1 MKYRSR
7 TEISAQMLEIALKG
21 AIKTKIMY
29 RAYLSHAQ
37 MKEYL
42 EVLLANGLM
51 ELHEN
56 QTYTTTE
63 KGMRFLM
70 IYRELDQLSPK
81 LSTGGL

>member
-7 TEISAQMLEIALKG
+7 TEISAQMLEIALEG

-29 RAYLSHAQ
+29 RAFLSHAQ

-51 ELHEN
+51 ELDES
-56 QTYTTTE
+56 QTFRTTE
-63 KGMRFLM
+63 KGKRFLM

-81 LSTGGL
+81 LSTGGS